1 MFATLATA
9 QPQPFRPALLPRMGL
24 RLARGGAFEV
34 WTDAKGVPRYYVHGG
49 AVWRFLDVVADA

>member
-9 QPQPFRPALLPRMGL
+9 RPLPLRPALLPRMGL
-24 RLARGGAFEV
+24 RRARGGAWEL
-34 WTDAKGVPRYYVHGG
+34 WADRKGVPRYYVKDG

>member
-9 QPQPFRPALLPRMGL
+9 RPVALRPILLPRMGL
-24 RLARGGAFEV
+24 RLARGGAWEL
-34 WTDAKGVPRYYVHGG
+34 WAAPDGTPRYYVKDG

>member
-9 QPQPFRPALLPRMGL
+9 RPVPVRPALLPRMGL

-34 WTDAKGVPRYYVHGG
+34 WADANGTPRYYVHGG
-49 AVWRFLDVVADA
+49 RVWRFLDVVADC

>member
-1 MFATLATA
+1 
-9 QPQPFRPALLPRMGL
+9 MGL